1 MGKMGPGPESR
12 AERDRPVR
20 KSSHCQH
27 TMSLSESKLPV
38 DDPASK
44 SCTRVEVPTLAQSA
58 IAEAIGTFFLVS
70 TIALAAGQAGNTL
83 APMAIGSIL
92 MCSALLTFKH
102 TWVMLL
108 SRH

>member
-1 MGKMGPGPESR
+1 M
-12 AERDRPVR
+12 
-20 KSSHCQH
+20 
-27 TMSLSESKLPV
+27 LPV

-102 TWVMLL
+102 TLVMLL

>member
-1 MGKMGPGPESR
+1 
-12 AERDRPVR
+12 
-20 KSSHCQH
+20 
-27 TMSLSESKLPV
+27 MSLSESMLPV